1 MYIDGD
7 TLCPPY
13 LNEIYPGE
21 LSSVSVRTYV
31 LEFAGEEP
39 LLMFWRNKTKLQS
52 LLVL

>member
-7 TLCPPY
+7 TLCPY
-13 LNEIYPGE
+13 LNGMHPGE
-21 LSSVSVRTYV
+21 LSSVSVRIYV

-39 LLMFWRNKTKLQS
+39 LLMFWRNQTKLQS